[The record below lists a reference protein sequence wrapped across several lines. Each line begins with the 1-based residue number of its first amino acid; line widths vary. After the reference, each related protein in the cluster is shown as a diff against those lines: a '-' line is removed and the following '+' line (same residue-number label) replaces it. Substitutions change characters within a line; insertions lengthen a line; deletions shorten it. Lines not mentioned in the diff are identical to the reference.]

1 MPDLTT
7 NIGGLTLRN
16 PVILASGTVGY
27 GTEYGS
33 LIDLS
38 LVGAIVT
45 KTITLNPREGNRPP
59 RLRETPGGLLNSI
72 GLENVGLEKFLD
84 EKLPMA
90 AGLETELIAS
100 IAGAD
105 AAEFADLASAVGE
118 RDEVSAVEINISCPN
133 VKRARRPLWADPEGI
148 GKVVRSARAAT
159 QSTLIVKLSPNVAD
173 AQSVAEAAEE
183 AGADALVVAN
193 TLTGMRIDVDSMT
206 PALGN
211 VFGGLSGRALLPV
224 NLALTWKI
232 AGSVRLPIIGG
243 GGIASADDALE
254 YILAG
259 ATAVQVGTAL
269 FKDPGVA
276 ASIVHGLTERMI
288 RKEWRT
294 TAEYVGLARKEKEPC
309 LAIKA
314 DS

>member
-7 NIGGLTLRN
+7 KMGKLTLRN

-27 GTEYGS
+27 GTEYGK

-45 KTITLNPREGNRPP
+45 KTITPDPREGNRPP

-72 GLENVGLEKFLD
+72 GLENVGLERFLK
-84 EKLPMA
+84 EKLPGTA
-90 AGLETELIAS
+90 QLPTKLIAS
-100 IAGAD
+100 VAGSD
-105 AAEFADLASAVGE
+105 AGEFARLASAVGE
-118 RDEVSAVEINISCPN
+118 RDEVSAVELNISCPN
-133 VKRARRPLWADPEGI
+133 VKRARRPLWADPDAV
-148 GKVVRSARAAT
+148 GKVVSAARAAT

-173 AQSVAEAAEE
+173 ALSVAEAAKE

-193 TLTGMRIDVDSMT
+193 TLTGMRIDLDSKA

-211 VFGGLSGRALLPV
+211 IFGGLSGKALLPV
-224 NLALTWKI
+224 NLALTWQI
-232 AGSVRLPIIGG
+232 AGAVQLPIIGS
-243 GGIASADDALE
+243 GGIATADDALE

-259 ATAVQVGTAL
+259 ASAFQVGTAL

-276 ASIVHGLTERMI
+276 ALIVHGIEERMI
-288 RKEWRT
+288 REEWNEM
-294 TAEYVGLARKEKEPC
+294 AAYVGAARKEREPC
-309 LAIKA
+309 LTTEA
-314 DS
+314 D

>member
-1 MPDLTT
+1 MPDLTV
-7 NIGGLTLRN
+7 NIGKLTLRS

-38 LVGAIVT
+38 PVGAIVT
-45 KTITLNPREGNRPP
+45 KTVTINPREGNRPP
-59 RLRETPGGLLNSI
+59 RLKETPGGLLNSI
-72 GLENVGLEKFLD
+72 GLENVGLERFLD
-84 EKLPMA
+84 EKLPLA
-90 AGLETELIAS
+90 AGLPTKLIAS
-100 IAGAD
+100 VAGTD
-105 AAEFADLASAVGE
+105 AGEFAHLASAVGE
-118 RDEVSAVEINISCPN
+118 RDEVSAVELNISCPN
-133 VKRARRPLWADPEGI
+133 VKRARRPLWADPDGI
-148 GKVVRSARAAT
+148 AEVVRAARAAT

-173 AQSVAEAAEE
+173 PQSAAEAAEE

-193 TLTGMRIDVDSMT
+193 TLTGMRIDLDSKT

-243 GGIASADDALE
+243 GGIASPDDALE
-254 YILAG
+254 YVLAG

-276 ASIVHGLTERMI
+276 TSIAHGLEERMI
-288 RKEWRT
+288 QEGWKT
-294 TAEYVGLARKEKEPC
+294 MAEYVGLARREREPC
-309 LAIKA
+309 LVTQA
-314 DS
+314 D

>member
-7 NIGGLTLRN
+7 KIGKLTLRN

-27 GTEYGS
+27 GTEYGR

-45 KTITLNPREGNRPP
+45 KTITLDPREGNRPP

-72 GLENVGLEKFLD
+72 GLENVGLKRFLK
-84 EKLPMA
+84 EKLPGTA
-90 AGLETELIAS
+90 QLQTELIAS
-100 IAGAD
+100 IAGSD
-105 AAEFADLASAVGE
+105 AGEFADLASAVGE
-118 RDEVSAVEINISCPN
+118 RDEVSAVELNISCPN
-133 VKRARRPLWADPEGI
+133 IKRARRPLWADPDAV
-148 GKVVRSARAAT
+148 GKVVRAARAAT

-173 AQSVAEAAEE
+173 ALSVAEAAEQ

-193 TLTGMRIDVDSMT
+193 TLTGMRVDLNSKT

-211 VFGGLSGRALLPV
+211 IFGGLSGKALLPV

-232 AGSVRLPIIGG
+232 AGAVRLPLIGS
-243 GGIASADDALE
+243 GGIATADDALE

-259 ATAVQVGTAL
+259 ASAFQVGTAL
-269 FKDPGVA
+269 FKDPGVPALIVNGIERRMEQEGWKEMA
-276 ASIVHGLTERMI
+276 A
-288 RKEWRT
+288 
-294 TAEYVGLARKEKEPC
+294 YVGAARKERETC
-309 LAIKA
+309 LTNEA
-314 DS
+314 D